1 MGIRMI
7 GIDHT
12 TAGVDTRAL
21 FSFTKKRSMEAMGE
35 WKERPE
41 ISGCIIISTCNRMEI
56 WVSTEEDADI
66 DLLEMLCDWKN
77 AERTEAGEA
86 PMDKK
91 ECEQYFVSRKD
102 REAVSHLFW
111 LTCGLKSQ
119 ILAEDQIITQVGE
132 ALALSRENFTTD
144 NVLEVLFRKAVTAA
158 KKVKTEVVF
167 SRANETAMDQAI
179 SMLKSRGFLF
189 DRSTCMVIGNG
200 EMGKL
205 AAQSLQQTGADVTVT
220 VRQYRSG
227 MVQIPLGCSRINYGE
242 RLQLIPECDL
252 VVSATAS
259 PNYTLTRELLART
272 HPERRKTPLICI
284 DLAVPRDIEPEAG
297 QLEQVKLYDID
308 DFKLDAMTDSVRASM
323 AQAEVI
329 LGKEMDEF
337 YVWLEGRDMI
347 PRIQEV
353 KESAV
358 EDLYLRI
365 HKVLGRLPLEQKE
378 KEQLKETIDT
388 AAGKVIM
395 KLIFGLRDNLNKN
408 EFMDCLEGLEE
419 IYGE

>member
-1 MGIRMI
+1 MI

-12 TAGVDTRAL
+12 TASVDTRAL

-35 WKERPE
+35 WKARFG
-41 ISGCIIISTCNRMEI
+41 ISGCIIVSTCNRMEI
-56 WVSTEEDADI
+56 WISTEEDEDM

-77 AERTEAGEA
+77 AERIAAGEA
-86 PMDKK
+86 PIEKGD
-91 ECEQYFVSRKD
+91 CERYFVRRQD

-189 DRSTCMVIGNG
+189 DRATCMVIGNG

-259 PNYTLTRELLART
+259 PNYTLTKALLAQT

-297 QLEQVKLYDID
+297 DLEQVKLYDID

-329 LGKEMDEF
+329 LKKEMDEF

-378 KEQLKETIDT
+378 KEQLKQTIDT